1 MRIYE
6 LTVILNP
13 NLDKEQIST
22 EIDKLTG
29 MVESSGGKVL
39 EVQHL
44 GLRRISFEM
53 KGCSQG
59 SYHTIYFNSSPDLLP
74 EMDKSMKLNES
85 ILRSLTI
92 VLKPS
97 EYIPPEVRKE
107 KVKSIPADVDINH
120 DENSDEGYEDD
131 MKEEL

>member
-6 LTVILNP
+6 LTIILNP
-13 NLDKEQIST
+13 NLDKEQVT
-22 EIDKLTG
+22 AELDKLTG
-29 MVESSGGKVL
+29 MIESANGKVL

-53 KGCSQG
+53 KGNLQG
-59 SYHTIYFNSSPDLLP
+59 NYYTIYFKAAPELLP

-97 EYIPPEVRKE
+97 EYSTPEEAKA
-107 KVKSIPADVDINH
+107 KADLAPVETVDKTDDFQNDSFGDDNK
-120 DENSDEGYEDD
+120 DE
-131 MKEEL
+131 